1 MDEYYSTLDRV
12 FSSAS
17 SVYDKKILS
26 NFINVNIREM
36 ELSALIEFSR
46 DSDRIL
52 EVGCGTGEEASR
64 FIRSAHKNLICID
77 AAMGMVEY
85 STEKMRT
92 LGISEKFSALKLPAY
107 RVGELNMI
115 FDLVY
120 SLNGALNTEP
130 RLDVFVRALEKIL
143 PEGGIIIISL
153 RNRLCIGEFL
163 LYSVLG
169 RHEPLKRRK
178 ARSTPVQV
186 VGNTIESFY
195 YSPEEICRVFSN
207 FVLRKKVGLGILVPP
222 YLADRFRSNLIR
234 RIITAT
240 ERLISRI
247 PILSSLG
254 DEVLYVFEKR

>member
-36 ELSALIEFSR
+36 ELAALIEFSR
-46 DSDRIL
+46 DRNRIL

-64 FIRSAHKNLICID
+64 FIRSAQKNLICID

-92 LGISEKFSALKLPAY
+92 LGISEKFSALRLPAY

-153 RNRLCIGEFL
+153 RNRLCLGEFL

-186 VGNTIESFY
+186 VGNIIESFY
-195 YSPEEICRVFSN
+195 YSPEEIGRVFSN
-207 FVLRKKVGLGILVPP
+207 FVLRKKIGLGILVPP

>member
-1 MDEYYSTLDRV
+1 MDEYYSTIDRV

-36 ELSALIEFSR
+36 ELAALLEFSR
-46 DSDRIL
+46 DRDRIL

-64 FIRSAHKNLICID
+64 FIRSTQKHLTCID

-85 STEKMRT
+85 SAEKMRIA
-92 LGISEKFSALKLPAY
+92 GISDMFSARKLPAY

-130 RLDVFVRALEKIL
+130 HLDLFVRSMEKIL

-153 RNRLCIGEFL
+153 RNRLCLGEFL

-169 RHEPLKRRK
+169 RHEPLRRRR
-178 ARSTPVQV
+178 ARTTPVQV

-195 YSPEEICRVFSN
+195 YSPVEISRFFSN
-207 FVLRKKVGLGILVPP
+207 FVLRRKIGLGILVPP
-222 YLADRFRSNLIR
+222 YLADRFKSNLLR
-234 RIITAT
+234 RVITAT